1 MDHFESLPQ
10 QEKDHIIGRRQ
21 SDNEELDDAPESAHV
36 KRTAQESFSPEAFM
50 LRRSMPY
57 VEGQT
62 AGLVFVCFAS
72 STQPFLQQMDRMVGK
87 EDGITDGLF
96 RFSVPK
102 TGAFFWLPP
111 MKDGKIA
118 L

>member
-1 MDHFESLPQ
+1 
-10 QEKDHIIGRRQ
+10 
-21 SDNEELDDAPESAHV
+21 
-36 KRTAQESFSPEAFM
+36 M
-50 LRRSMPY
+50 LRRSMPWA
-57 VEGQT
+57 EGQN

-102 TGAFFWLPP
+102 TGAFFWVPP
-111 MKDGKIA
+111 MKDGKVVIF
-118 L
+118 